1 MVYFAEIYKKNIS
14 CEFIVD
20 RDLEKEVSKNKIKLF
35 KHKFYYFH

>member
-14 CEFIVD
+14 CEFIAD
-20 RDLEKEVSKNKIKLF
+20 RYVEKEVSKKKLKF